1 MRQDI
6 IAYLKQLNLKNYK
19 VSDELPF
26 KPNGTELF
34 IKNVKKIYVD
44 VEQVEQTAFIPLLR
58 DGDIDQEV
66 TTIRVYFTTDAK
78 QLPTDYSQ
86 VIQLIRMAKDSI
98 VVAKG
103 FRKDAT
109 STSEYVDDL
118 LLTTVEFTFQA
129 LV

>member
-6 IAYLKQLNLKNYK
+6 ITYLKQLSLKNYS
-19 VSDELPF
+19 VSTELPF
-26 KPNGTELF
+26 KANGTELF

-44 VEQVEQTAFIPLLR
+44 AEQIEQSAHIALLT
-58 DGDIDQEV
+58 DGDIDQVE

-78 QLPTDYSQ
+78 NLPADYSQ
-86 VIQLIRMAKDSI
+86 VVSLIRAAKESI

-109 STSEYVDDL
+109 STTELIDDL
-118 LLTTVEFTFQA
+118 MLTTVEFKFQA

>member
-6 IAYLKQLNLKNYK
+6 ITYLKQLSLKNYK

-44 VEQVEQTAFIPLLR
+44 AEQIEQTAFIPLLT

-86 VIQLIRMAKDSI
+86 VVQMIRLAKDSI
-98 VVAKG
+98 PVPKG

-109 STSEYVDDL
+109 STSEYIDDL
-118 LLTTVEFTFQA
+118 MLTTVEFTFQA

>member
-6 IAYLKQLNLKNYK
+6 IAYLKQLNLKNYS
-19 VSDELPF
+19 VSTELPF
-26 KPNGTELF
+26 KSNGTELF
-34 IKNVKKIYVD
+34 LKNVKKIYVD
-44 VEQVEQTAFIPLLR
+44 AEQIEQTAFIPLLNSA
-58 DGDIDQEV
+58 DVDQVV

-78 QLPTDYSQ
+78 QLPADYNQ
-86 VIQLIRMAKDSI
+86 VVQLIRLAKDSI
-98 VVAKG
+98 AVAHG

-109 STSEYVDDL
+109 STSEYIDDL

>member
-1 MRQDI
+1 MRSDI
-6 IAYLKQLNLKNYK
+6 IAYLKQLKLKNFA
-19 VSDELPF
+19 VSEELPF

-44 VEQVEQTAFIPLLR
+44 VEQIEQTAFIPLL
-58 DGDIDQEV
+58 DGDIDQVV

-78 QLPTDYSQ
+78 QLPADYNQ
-86 VIQLIRMAKDSI
+86 VVQLIRLAKDSI
-98 VVAKG
+98 QVLKG

-109 STSEYVDDL
+109 STSEYIDDL
-118 LLTTVEFTFQA
+118 MLTTVEFTFQA

>member
-6 IAYLKQLNLKNYK
+6 ITYLKQLSLKNYK

-44 VEQVEQTAFIPLLR
+44 AEQIEQTAFIPLLTS
-58 DGDIDQEV
+58 GDIDQEV

-78 QLPTDYSQ
+78 QLPTDSSQ
-86 VIQLIRMAKDSI
+86 VVQMIRLAKDSI
-98 VVAKG
+98 SVPKG

-109 STSEYVDDL
+109 STTEYIDDL
-118 LLTTVEFTFQA
+118 MLTTVEFTFQA